1 MSNNSITK
9 TVFICV
15 ALATFIASAG
25 MWVML
30 TALPNLAPLGSRFP
44 GLTTLFVDARNL
56 LLLPPLITASITL
69 WVLFRKQT
77 SSESALLFTSASAA
91 VMSIIFF
98 PTLMAI
104 LLCFLQLFED
114 SAFKHQL
121 AANLETL
128 TPNIILTP

>member
-1 MSNNSITK
+1 MSKNSIVK
-9 TVFICV
+9 AVFICI
-15 ALATFIASAG
+15 ALSTVIASTG
-25 MWVML
+25 MWMML

-56 LLLPPLITASITL
+56 LLLPPLITGSITV

-91 VMSIIFF
+91 AMSLIFF

-104 LLCFLQLFED
+104 LVGFLQFFED
-114 SAFKHQL
+114 SAR
-121 AANLETL
+121 
-128 TPNIILTP
+128 